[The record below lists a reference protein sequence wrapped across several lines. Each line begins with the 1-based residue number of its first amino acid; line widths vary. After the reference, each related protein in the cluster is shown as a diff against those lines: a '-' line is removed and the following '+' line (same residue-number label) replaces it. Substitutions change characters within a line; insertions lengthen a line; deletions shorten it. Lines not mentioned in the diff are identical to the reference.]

1 MPVKCGVPQGST
13 LGPLLFLLYISDLN
27 SVLNKAIMIH
37 FFDEAHSSYASEK
50 LSRIE
55 FVMNCELKELAKWL
69 RSNKLSL
76 NSGKSELAIFC
87 SKTNKELDDKT
98 IKIEKSKLSTVQK
111 VCYLGEVL
119 DEFFPKI
126 LT

>member
-1 MPVKCGVPQGST
+1 
-13 LGPLLFLLYISDLN
+13 
-27 SVLNKAIMIH
+27 MIH
-37 FFDEAHSSYASEK
+37 FSDEAHSSYASEK

-55 FVMNCELKELAKWL
+55 FVMNCELKEWL

-76 NSGKSELAIFC
+76 NSGKSELASFW
-87 SKTNKELDDKT
+87 SKTKKELDDKT

-119 DEFFPKI
+119 D
-126 LT
+126 